1 VSHIV
6 AEHGG
11 HIRAED
17 NFPAGARFV
26 VEIPALVPSEPETK
40 PAEVRA

>member
-6 AEHGG
+6 AEHGAQ
-11 HIRAED
+11 IRAED

-26 VEIPALVPSEPETK
+26 VEIPALVLTEPESK
-40 PAEVRA
+40 PAEVRG